1 MAKTLITVAGTKFY
15 YGFGVFEPGM
25 KVRLCHCPDCGGVH
39 IRLATQ
45 PEISDYMNEH
55 PDRSTEKAG

>member
-1 MAKTLITVAGTKFY
+1 MMFY
-15 YGFGVFEPGM
+15 HCDSRFCHYTFFG

-39 IRLATQ
+39 IRPATQ
-45 PEISDYMNEH
+45 SEISDYRNEH